1 MTTNERTPT
10 PMNNEN
16 AGIEL
21 TIEVGANCLSVKI
34 FNRAKNIYISN
45 GPVLLNDLSTVSTAI
60 NQIFGLLLQ
69 QKKELTKE
77 PKAEKLK
84 TNKKGK

>member
-1 MTTNERTPT
+1 MTASERTPT

-45 GPVLLNDLSTVSTAI
+45 GPVLLNDLSTVNTAI
-60 NQIFGLLLQ
+60 SQIFGLLLQ

-77 PKAEKLK
+77 PTKEPK
-84 TNKKGK
+84 TSKKGK